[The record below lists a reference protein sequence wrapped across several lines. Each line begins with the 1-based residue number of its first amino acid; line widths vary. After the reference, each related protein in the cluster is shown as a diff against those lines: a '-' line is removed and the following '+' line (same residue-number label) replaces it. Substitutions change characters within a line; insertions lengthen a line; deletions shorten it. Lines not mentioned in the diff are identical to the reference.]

1 MCLATPC
8 KITELIEE
16 ELATVQ
22 VGDSQTFVKCS
33 LMLMQ
38 EKPAVGEYVLVHAG
52 FAISKVEQ
60 EEARKTIDLINEMS
74 ELAGGRPLG
83 NTAFDL

>member
-8 KITELIEE
+8 KISELLDD

-22 VGDSQTFVKCS
+22 VGNSQTFVKCS

-38 EKPAVGEYVLVHAG
+38 DKPAVGEYVLVHAG

-60 EEARKTIDLINEMS
+60 EEAQKTIDLINEMS
-74 ELAGGRPLG
+74 ELAGAKPLG